1 MLFFEIQIQVF
12 WTLILNAKKS
22 VVANVTW
29 EENRSL
35 ICSALIPTFLS
46 WLNLR
51 ALPGRSKMDGWE
63 KDFDGLYYFATLS
76 NVSRGESFNIFW
88 SCIIKQIW
96 REGIRIAVEEKSPER
111 EPVAQ
116 NRFLS

>member
-1 MLFFEIQIQVF
+1 
-12 WTLILNAKKS
+12 
-22 VVANVTW
+22 
-29 EENRSL
+29 
-35 ICSALIPTFLS
+35 
-46 WLNLR
+46 
-51 ALPGRSKMDGWE
+51 MDGWE

-76 NVSRGESFNIFW
+76 NVARGESFNIFW

-96 REGIRIAVEEKSPER
+96 REGGIRIAVEEKSPER